1 MKATDRA
8 AWAVVLGALLL
19 FALALALPSGWKT
32 DFFSRYAAKHRENA
46 GPEETS
52 AVRQPVRFPAPER
65 YLRATRP
72 LVARRMAEPDWAGL
86 SLEARREILLEIF
99 LLSGVDA
106 AYWSMPEARQRQ
118 VVEAYLQAFL
128 PHAPEGGGANAP
140 DGQRVLP
147 FGNP

>member
-32 DFFSRYAAKHRENA
+32 DFFSRYAAKRRENVRS
-46 GPEETS
+46 EETS
-52 AVRQPVRFPAPER
+52 AVRQPVRFPVPER
-65 YLRATRP
+65 YIRATRP
-72 LVARRMAEPDWAGL
+72 QVAKRMAEPDWAGL
-86 SLEARREILLEIF
+86 TLEARREILLEIF

-118 VVEAYLQAFL
+118 VVEAYLQAL
-128 PHAPEGGGANAP
+128 LKKETEAGGTNASG
-140 DGQRVLP
+140 GQRVLP
-147 FGNP
+147 SGNP

>member
-32 DFFSRYAAKHRENA
+32 DFFSRYAAKHREDA
-46 GPEETS
+46 GPEEMS
-52 AVRQPVRFPAPER
+52 AVRQPVRFPVPER
-65 YLRATRP
+65 YIRATRAQ
-72 LVARRMAEPDWAGL
+72 VARRMAEPDWAGL
-86 SLEARREILLEIF
+86 TIAARREILLEIF

-106 AYWSMPEARQRQ
+106 AYWSLPEARQRQ
-118 VVEAYLQAFL
+118 VIEAYLQAFL
-128 PHAPEGGGANAP
+128 KMETEAGGANAS
-140 DGQRVLP
+140 GGLHVLP